1 MPTPVTREQFVVTAH
16 GVTHTPTG
24 ATFTPHPGSPN
35 SGTFNQGQLGNVL
48 KNGDDHRPQEVQR
61 MMQRLWEEYVADNP
75 YAFKELNAPIGERAS
90 ATEPV
95 KTYSRRFFAHRPK
108 QE

>member
-1 MPTPVTREQFVVTAH
+1 MPTPVTREQFVVTAA

-35 SGTFNQGQLGNVL
+35 SGTWHQGQLGNVL
-48 KNGDDHRPQEVQR
+48 QNGDDHRPHEVHR

-75 YAFKELNAPIGERAS
+75 YAFKQQNAPITGRAP
-90 ATEPV
+90 APEPV
-95 KTYSRRFFAHRPK
+95 KTLYSRRFLPRR
-108 QE
+108 QG